1 MKRFVKRIGAIV
13 TSSKRRMQASSIE
26 LKEIKKRIWANGA
39 IQLREAIEDGYWIEA
54 VAIEESMMADA
65 IESWLQNHYKLDKLM
80 TLREGVNAV
89 LRLGPNSSDE
99 EVFLKVK
106 SWINDR
112 DIVINELMKV
122 NKKIQLSWDQKMNFN
137 LAVAIEGRDLA
148 KEIKNWSRRKPN
160 LKN

>member
-65 IESWLQNHYKLDKLM
+65 IESWLQNHYKLDKLR
-80 TLREGVNAV
+80 TLRDGVNAV
-89 LRLGPNSSDE
+89 LRLGPKSSDE

-112 DIVINELMKV
+112 DIVIHELMKV
-122 NKKIQLSWDQKMNFN
+122 NKKIQLSWEQKMNFN
-137 LAVAIEGRDLA
+137 LAVATEGRDLA